1 MPGYR
6 YAVLGAGRQGTAAAY
21 DLAARG
27 EAESVDLA
35 DAVPERARAA
45 TDRVDR
51 LVGRPVARPVTLDAS
66 DGRAVRELLEPLDA
80 VVSALP
86 YTFNLGVAEAAV
98 DTRTHLC
105 DLGGNTPIVLR
116 ELALDDRAREAGIA
130 IVPDCGEA
138 PGMANN
144 LIVYAMGLLDRPR
157 DVLMLDGGIPL
168 EPEPPW
174 NYEVTFMMDGL
185 INEYD
190 GSCTWIVDGEPVE
203 IACLDPAHEELIDL
217 PPFGRLEALIAN
229 TGSTTTSTIG
239 KDLRSLRFK
248 ILRWPGHGAQFRAFR
263 DLGLFSREPIDVG
276 GHPVVPREV
285 LLTLLEPRIGTRPET
300 RDVVICRI
308 VAEGDLRGAPATAT
322 VDVFVYPDE
331 TTGFNAMERSTGWH
345 AAIVCHWMASGRIA
359 PGATP
364 NELAVD
370 AKALI
375 PELVE
380 RGFRFDERIEE
391 GGPPQG
397 AT

>member
-1 MPGYR
+1 MPEYR

-21 DLAARG
+21 DLAVRG
-27 EAESVDLA
+27 EAASVVLA
-35 DAVPERARAA
+35 DVALERAEAAA
-45 TDRVDR
+45 TRVNR
-51 LVGRPVARPVTLDAS
+51 LVGGEIARPAALDGA
-66 DGRAVRELLEPLDA
+66 DGAAVRGLLEPVDA
-80 VVSALP
+80 LVSALP
-86 YTFNLGVAEAAV
+86 YTFNLGIAEAAV
-98 DTRTHLC
+98 DTGTHHC

-116 ELALDDRAREAGIA
+116 ELELDERARRAGIA

-144 LIVYAMGLLDRPR
+144 LIVYAMGLLDRPE

-168 EPEPPW
+168 ESRPPW

-190 GSCTWIVDGEPVE
+190 GACTWIVDGEPVD
-203 IACLDPAHEELIDL
+203 IPCLDPAHEELIDL

-229 TGSTTTSTIG
+229 TGSTTTRTIG
-239 KDLRSLRFK
+239 RDLRSLRFK

-263 DLGLFSREPIDVG
+263 DLGLYSRDPVEVG
-276 GHPVVPREV
+276 GTTVVPREV
-285 LLTLLEPRIGTRPET
+285 LLALLEPRIGTTENPN
-300 RDVVICRI
+300 DVVICRI
-308 VAEGDLRGAPATAT
+308 VAGGESHGRPATAT
-322 VDVFVYPDE
+322 VDVFVYADE
-331 TTGFNAMERSTGWH
+331 ATGFNAMERSTGWH

-370 AKALI
+370 ARALI

-380 RGFRFDERIEE
+380 RGFRFSERIE
-391 GGPPQG
+391 
-397 AT
+397 

>member
-6 YAVLGAGRQGTAAAY
+6 YGVLGAGRQGTAAAY
-21 DLAARG
+21 DLLVRG
-27 EAESVDLA
+27 EASSLVLA
-35 DAVPERARAA
+35 DADGGRAA
-45 TDRVDR
+45 AAAERVNG
-51 LVGRPVARPVTLDAS
+51 LAGSEAARPALLDAA
-66 DGRAVRELLEPLDA
+66 DDRAVRAMLEPLDA
-80 VVSALP
+80 IVSALP
-86 YTFNLGVAEAAV
+86 YSFNLGVADAAV
-98 DTRTHLC
+98 DTGTHHC

-116 ELALDDRAREAGIA
+116 ELELDDRAKAAGVA

-144 LIVYAMGLLDRPR
+144 LIVYAMGLLDRPE

-168 EPEPPW
+168 EPVPPW

-190 GSCTWIVDGEPVE
+190 GACTWIVDGETVE
-203 IACLDPAHEELIDL
+203 IPCLDPAQEELVEIE
-217 PPFGRLEALIAN
+217 PFGTLEALIAN
-229 TGSTTTSTIG
+229 TGSTTTQTIG
-239 KDLRSLRFK
+239 RDLRSLRFK

-263 DLGLFSREPIDVG
+263 DLGLYSWEPFDVSG
-276 GHPVVPREV
+276 TRIVPREV
-285 LLTLLEPRIGTRPET
+285 LLAMLEPQIGTRPGT

-308 VAEGDLRGAPATAT
+308 VAKGDKGGRAATAT

-331 TTGFNAMERSTGWH
+331 STGFTAMEQSTGWH

-375 PELVE
+375 PELTA
-380 RGFRFDERIEE
+380 RGFRFAETIE
-391 GGPPQG
+391 
-397 AT
+397 

>member
-1 MPGYR
+1 MPEYR

-21 DLAARG
+21 DLAVRG
-27 EAESVDLA
+27 EAASVVLA
-35 DAVPERARAA
+35 DVDPDRARAA
-45 TDRVDR
+45 AERVDR
-51 LVGRPVARPVTLDAS
+51 LAGREIVRPATLDGS

-86 YTFNLGVAEAAV
+86 YTFNHGVAEAAV
-98 DTRTHLC
+98 DTGTHHC

-116 ELALDDRAREAGIA
+116 ELELDERAKAAGVA
-130 IVPDCGEA
+130 VVPDCGEA

-144 LIVYAMGLLDRPR
+144 MIVYAMGLLDRPQ

-168 EPEPPW
+168 EPQPPW

-190 GSCTWIVDGEPVE
+190 GSCTWIVDGELVE
-203 IACLDPAHEELIDL
+203 IPCLDPAHEEPIDL

-229 TGSTTTSTIG
+229 TGSTTTRTIG

-263 DLGLFSREPIDVG
+263 DLGLYDREPFELG
-276 GHPVVPREV
+276 GRTIVPRDV
-285 LLTLLEPRIGTRPET
+285 LLALLEPRIGTKPDT

-308 VAEGDLRGAPATAT
+308 VAEGEKAGRPATAT
-322 VDVFVYPDE
+322 VDVFVYPDDA
-331 TTGFNAMERSTGWH
+331 TGFTAMECSTGWH

-370 AKALI
+370 AKGLV
-375 PELVE
+375 PELIE
-380 RGFRFDERIEE
+380 RGFRFSERIE
-391 GGPPQG
+391 
-397 AT
+397 